1 MTQTKT
7 VKTAAILFLL
17 PALLLGACG
26 QSAGTPTAVSAPT
39 AVTPTP
45 TPAAVATNSSLSLSV
60 FLPDAVSGQ
69 SVRPQYVSGA
79 TTSLRVQLGSF
90 DTTLALSSAACS
102 AVTGGQTC
110 TFSLN
115 VVPGAGQT
123 LTVSAYD
130 SSSRLLGVSTQT
142 VGIIAG
148 QDNALSLVLTGVAA
162 SATFTATDRA
172 ADITPGAAG
181 SLLLDLG
188 GSYSVGIAL
197 KDAANQTIL
206 NPGRPTETLT
216 SSNVSFA
223 VNSTGVGT
231 FTVSAPTPTGAD
243 QSTTLTVKDAGG
255 RTLAT
260 QVLTVPAQKLALSL
274 STTSPVAGSTLLATA
289 RLTSARGQ
297 ALAASGRVVTFGV
310 TGGSLPGTSTASTDA
325 TGSASLNVT
334 AGNGSAAVTATS
346 DAVTASAAY
355 TGTAANTGPGPA
367 NATTSSV
374 SLSQG
379 AVKVNGQSTLTVT
392 LKDSNNAPVTTVPTI
407 TVSGK
412 STVGAVSQNGNV
424 FTYAVTAAAAPET
437 ATFTVTSGGNTVGAT
452 NLAVTAYPLTV
463 SDGAAALVSGTARF
477 DFQNG
482 GAHTFAVAESG
493 YTGSFTVTSS
503 NAAVA
508 TASVSGGVLT
518 VTPGHT
524 AGFSTVIVQDS
535 FGQSFKFTV
544 SVTTASLVIN

>member
-7 VKTAAILFLL
+7 VKTAAVLFLL

-26 QSAGTPTAVSAPT
+26 QSASTPT

-45 TPAAVATNSSLSLSV
+45 TPAATVTAKSSLSLSI

-79 TTSLRVQLGSF
+79 TSSLRVQVGSL
-90 DTTLALSSAACS
+90 DTTLALGSAACTP
-102 AVTGGQTC
+102 ATGGQTC

-123 LTVSAYD
+123 LTISAYD
-130 SSSRLLGVSTQT
+130 SSSHLLGVSTQT

-148 QDNALSLVLTGVAA
+148 QDNPLSLVLIGVAA
-162 SATFTATDRA
+162 SATFTATDRP
-172 ADITPGAAG
+172 ADITPGAGG

-188 GSYSVGIAL
+188 GSYAVGIAL

-206 NPGRPTETLT
+206 NPGRPTETLG
-216 SSNVSFA
+216 SSNPGFPV
-223 VNSTGVGT
+223 VSTGVGT
-231 FTVSAPTPTGAD
+231 FTVSAPAPTGAA
-243 QSTTLTVKDAGG
+243 QSTTITVQDAAG

-260 QVLTVPAQKLALSL
+260 QVLTVPAQKVTLSL

-297 ALAASGRVVTFGV
+297 ALAAGGRTVTFGV
-310 TGGSLPGTSTASTDA
+310 VGGSLPGTSTASTDA

-334 AGNGSAAVTATS
+334 AGATS
-346 DAVTASAAY
+346 GTVTASSDGASASAAFTSLAS
-355 TGTAANTGPGPA
+355 TGGAGGTGAA

-379 AVKVNGQSTLTVT
+379 AVKVKGQSTLTVT
-392 LKDSNNAPVTTVPTI
+392 LKDSGGAPVTTAPTI
-407 TVSGK
+407 TVSGN
-412 STVGAVSQNGNV
+412 STVGPVSQSGNV

-463 SDGAAALVSGTARF
+463 SDGSAALVGGGRY

-482 GAHTFAVAESG
+482 GAHTFAVAEAS
-493 YTGSFTVTSS
+493 YTGGFTVTSS

-518 VTPGHT
+518 VTPGST
-524 AGFSTVIVQDS
+524 AGFSTVTVQDS
-535 FGQSFKFTV
+535 FGQSFKFSV